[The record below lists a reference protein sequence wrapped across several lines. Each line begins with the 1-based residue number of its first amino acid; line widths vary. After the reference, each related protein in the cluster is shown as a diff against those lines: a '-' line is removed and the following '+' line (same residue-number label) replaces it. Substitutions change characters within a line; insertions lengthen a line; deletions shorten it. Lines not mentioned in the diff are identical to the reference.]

1 MAGAKL
7 PGIVTV
13 AAGNHNQPRK
23 SDMSRIFS
31 NGPNGD
37 FVINPFMHLIAQSS
51 GLHLAAPY
59 FTEPD
64 QLLEAAKN
72 GKTVRLLVGLN
83 PATKPSALRRLRGVT
98 NIDIRYFTSRFH
110 AKIYVFDRAALL
122 GSSNLTDG
130 GLRSSR
136 EAVILLDRDD
146 DADDVDDIRALFVEL
161 WEAGRVLTPGKLDD
175 FERVHGELNRQTPD
189 AEKGIEAALGQARP
203 HNIDVASQES
213 SKERVF
219 LNKLQREV
227 HEQYLPAFGEV
238 RAILEEQ
245 GFRRPELANV
255 GIGSETNRFLNY
267 VRKSQ
272 ATGDTWRDAPLRGG
286 DDRRG
291 WIMRHAREWIA
302 ADDPKVGEGYV
313 AGLEAVKR
321 TFGTR
326 EAIEAAGRGEII
338 DGLMSLHAFA
348 EQQLFV
354 RGGEKSLRAE
364 FWKRNGDDVARV
376 RSTLVHLLHGS
387 GEFIDRFHDALYD
400 PRFRLGRFGY
410 SCALELYGT
419 VRPDECPPMNMRM
432 AKALRYLGFGLSRCN

>member
-1 MAGAKL
+1 
-7 PGIVTV
+7 
-13 AAGNHNQPRK
+13 
-23 SDMSRIFS
+23 MSRIFS
-31 NGPNGD
+31 NGPNRD
-37 FVINPFMHLIAQSS
+37 FVINPLTSLIERSS
-51 GLHLAAPY
+51 RLHLAAPY
-59 FTEPD
+59 FTESD

-72 GKTVRLLVGLN
+72 GKTVQLLVGLN

-110 AKIYVFDRAALL
+110 AKIYVFDQAALL

-130 GLRSSR
+130 GLRSNR

-161 WEAGRVLTPGKLDD
+161 WNAALVMTPEKLDD

-189 AEKGIEAALGQARP
+189 SKKGIEGALGQTQPR
-203 HNIDVASQES
+203 NIDVASHGR
-213 SKERVF
+213 SKERDR
-219 LNKLQREV
+219 LEKLRREV
-227 HEQYLPAFGEV
+227 YEQYRPALGEV
-238 RAILEEQ
+238 RAILEEH
-245 GFRRPELANV
+245 GFRRPEFANV

-267 VRKSQ
+267 ARKIH
-272 ATGDTWRDAPLRGG
+272 ATGDTWRDAPLRVG

-291 WIMRHAREWIA
+291 WITRHAREWVA
-302 ADDPKVGEGYV
+302 ADDPKVGKDYV
-313 AGLEAVKR
+313 ACLEAVKR

-364 FWKRNGDDVARV
+364 FWKRNGDDAVRV

-387 GEFIDRFHDALYD
+387 GDFIGRFHDALYD

-419 VRPDECPPMNMRM
+419 VRPDECPPINMRM
-432 AKALRYLGFGLSRCN
+432 AKALRYLGFDVKG